1 MKTLVSRKGI
11 RGFDRNDLANRFRDA
26 VHQRFP
32 DSSSSIQEATRFV
45 QACLQV
51 TG

>member
-1 MKTLVSRKGI
+1 MQTLVFRKGI
-11 RGFDRNDLANRFRDA
+11 RGFDRNDHANRFRDA
-26 VHQRFP
+26 AHQRFL
-32 DSSSSIQEATRFV
+32 DSNSSIQEAIRFV